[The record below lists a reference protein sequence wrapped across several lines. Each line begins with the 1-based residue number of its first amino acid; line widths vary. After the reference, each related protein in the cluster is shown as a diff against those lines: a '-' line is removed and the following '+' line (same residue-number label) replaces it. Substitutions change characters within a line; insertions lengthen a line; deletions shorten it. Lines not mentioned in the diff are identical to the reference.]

1 MVAEGKD
8 GSWVSQW
15 EKNGNV
21 GMHTGGYCEKKTGRR
36 SCMGKRSLHVGKGN
50 GFCRQGE
57 WVRTWAKCKGF
68 GRLA

>member
-36 SCMGKRSLHVGKGN
+36 SCMGKRSLHRGQSARGLVG
-50 GFCRQGE
+50 
-57 WVRTWAKCKGF
+57 WPSWA
-68 GRLA
+68 